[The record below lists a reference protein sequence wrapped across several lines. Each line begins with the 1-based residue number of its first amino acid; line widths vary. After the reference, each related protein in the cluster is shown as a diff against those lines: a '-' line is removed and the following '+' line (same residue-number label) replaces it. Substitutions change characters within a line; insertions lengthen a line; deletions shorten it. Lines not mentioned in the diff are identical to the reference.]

1 MSLTHCPD
9 CRRLCFVTSTYC
21 PSCEASF
28 RPGELRDAAAA
39 EEESFMRKGHIMFL
53 VPIVSALAVSAV
65 LLMRP

>member
-1 MSLTHCPD
+1 
-9 CRRLCFVTSTYC
+9 
-21 PSCEASF
+21 
-28 RPGELRDAAAA
+28 LRDAAAA